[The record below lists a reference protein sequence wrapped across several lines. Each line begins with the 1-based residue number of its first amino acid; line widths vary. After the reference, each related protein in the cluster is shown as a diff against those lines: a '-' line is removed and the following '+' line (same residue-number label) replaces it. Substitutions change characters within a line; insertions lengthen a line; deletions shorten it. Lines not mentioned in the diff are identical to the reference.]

1 MKRVPLIKQHDE
13 RDCGAAS
20 LSMILQYHHK
30 KLPMANIRE
39 TIKVDQYGASIY
51 GLLDGSEQFG
61 MSAQAMEGDAEAVW
75 NAIKTNDVPLPAIVR
90 IVNQFGYE
98 HYIVVCGI
106 KKNLLY
112 INDPGEG
119 RKKLNQDSFKECFLG
134 QIVVFQPTE
143 AFKKENLR
151 KGSLQRFTSMITH
164 QKKLLLCIGVLS
176 IGITGIGLLGA
187 GLFQFLI
194 DNILSNASD
203 LSLAEEGLE
212 TFAML
217 ITLIGGLYLVKM
229 AVQMLRGKLLTTMS
243 KNIDLPLMLGYYD
256 HVTELPMNFFD
267 TRKTG
272 EIISRF
278 NDAGKIRE
286 AISGVTLTLMIDV
299 VMVLVCGVVLWQ
311 RSRELFLV
319 AVIIFLLYLLTSLLY
334 VKPLDKFNRDLMEQN
349 AQFSS
354 YLKESI
360 DGIETVKSTQAENAV
375 KEKTHTLFLTFL
387 NRNITGSLL
396 SLSKDSIIECITSVG
411 TLVLL
416 WVGAVNILNGEMTI
430 GSLVTFLT
438 LLNYFLDPIQ
448 NLVELQS
455 TLQTAL
461 VAADRLNDVLALST
475 EQSGE
480 EIPQNGLESISF
492 DNVTFR
498 YGNREQV
505 LTGLTFSAKKGEQ
518 IALVG
523 ESGCGKSTATKL
535 LMGFYPPESGTV
547 KIGNTP
553 IQALSLR
560 WLRNQTAY
568 VPQNTFLFCDTVK
581 NNLLLG
587 LDKDHMPTDKE
598 LEQVLDACGCEF
610 IKKMPLG
617 LDSMLEEN
625 GSNLSGGQRQRLA
638 IARALLRKPKLLI
651 LDEATSALDTITEY
665 RIQNALRELCPE
677 MIVVMVAHRLSTVKH
692 CSQILV
698 MNHGAITERGTH
710 EELLSKN
717 HSYAQLWNRQNAA

>member
-1 MKRVPLIKQHDE
+1 
-13 RDCGAAS
+13 
-20 LSMILQYHHK
+20 
-30 KLPMANIRE
+30 
-39 TIKVDQYGASIY
+39 
-51 GLLDGSEQFG
+51 
-61 MSAQAMEGDAEAVW
+61 
-75 NAIKTNDVPLPAIVR
+75 
-90 IVNQFGYE
+90 
-98 HYIVVCGI
+98 
-106 KKNLLY
+106 
-112 INDPGEG
+112 
-119 RKKLNQDSFKECFLG
+119 
-134 QIVVFQPTE
+134 
-143 AFKKENLR
+143 
-151 KGSLQRFTSMITH
+151 
-164 QKKLLLCIGVLS
+164 
-176 IGITGIGLLGA
+176 
-187 GLFQFLI
+187 
-194 DNILSNASD
+194 
-203 LSLAEEGLE
+203 
-212 TFAML
+212 
-217 ITLIGGLYLVKM
+217 
-229 AVQMLRGKLLTTMS
+229 
-243 KNIDLPLMLGYYD
+243 
-256 HVTELPMNFFD
+256 MNFFD